1 MASGSASLASTF
13 HGSSL
18 IHPATART
26 AASCK
31 PGGDDA
37 LGFLRAMERY
47 ASRASCRASSPRV
60 LRELD
65 AMSHKN
71 GAANGASRSICASAP
86 GPPLVQCVPPPLVPV
101 AAPSS
106 SARPSLL
113 NTSGAATAMRCG
125 VTPATAACS
134 SADASPRHRLCRA
147 RNASSLVVGSSHCK
161 NRTSL
166 GTAPARC
173 TASLQLSSLARWPT
187 TRNSLADVDFG
198 SGDPASA
205 SKPCIA

>member
-1 MASGSASLASTF
+1 MSLASTF
-13 HGSSL
+13 HGSSR
-18 IHPATART
+18 IHPAMAST
-26 AASCK
+26 AASWR

-37 LGFLRAMERY
+37 PGLFRAMERY

-60 LRELD
+60 FLEPD
-65 AMSHKN
+65 AMSQRN
-71 GAANGASRSICASAP
+71 GAANGARRSICASAP
-86 GPPLVQCVPPPLVPV
+86 APLVQCVPPPFAPV

-134 SADASPRHRLCRA
+134 SAAASPRHRLYSA
-147 RNASSLVVGSSHCK
+147 LNASSRVPGSSHCR
-161 NRTSL
+161 NRTSF
-166 GTAPARC
+166 GIAPARC
-173 TASLQLSSLARWPT
+173 IESLQSSSRARCPTTRSSLAEVE
-187 TRNSLADVDFG
+187 LG